1 MIMKHHSLR
10 ASHTSRAALARA
22 LALCLLAPALL
33 VQVACNQPK
42 KPPVFD
48 LGTSPDPEIFRRA
61 LDLAMRADALRKRG
75 QYEQAAE
82 LYRQSLE
89 LKNDI
94 GAVWVNYGVCLMEI
108 GDMLP
113 ARDAFIR
120 AGDLIPSDPTP
131 YENLGTLYLNRGH
144 AEKALEFYSVSLERD
159 PYWLPSLRGA
169 IIATRNLRAGSPV
182 ALERIERA
190 ILVEKDPKFLFM
202 MQNER
207 TRVQAVIR
215 DRGHPVE

>member
-1 MIMKHHSLR
+1 MIKN
-10 ASHTSRAALARA
+10 HTRGRLTAGGLAWLVLLAGAALPQAG
-22 LALCLLAPALL
+22 CSS
-33 VQVACNQPK
+33 QK

-48 LGTSPDPEIFRRA
+48 LGTAQDPEGFRRA
-61 LDLAMRADALRKRG
+61 LDLAMRADGLRKRG
-75 QYEQAAE
+75 QHAQAAE

-144 AEKALEFYSVSLERD
+144 AERALEFYSVSLERD
-159 PYWLPSLRGA
+159 PNWLPSLRGA
-169 IIATRNLRAGSPV
+169 IIATRYLRSGSPM

-190 ILVEKDPKFLFM
+190 ILIERDPKFLFM

-207 TRVQAVIR
+207 TRVQALVR
-215 DRGHPVE
+215 DQARGTE